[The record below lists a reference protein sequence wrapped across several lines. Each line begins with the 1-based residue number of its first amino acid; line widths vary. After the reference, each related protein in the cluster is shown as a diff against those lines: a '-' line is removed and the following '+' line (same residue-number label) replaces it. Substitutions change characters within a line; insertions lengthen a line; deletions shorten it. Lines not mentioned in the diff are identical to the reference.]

1 MTRLTAE
8 SAKNLE
14 NSGNF
19 ELGLVFIWLP
29 LTNGWDIH

>member
-1 MTRLTAE
+1 MTRLSAE
-8 SAKNLE
+8 SAKIPE

-19 ELGLVFIWLP
+19 EMGLVFIWLP